1 VTNAGGAY
9 TTKCDVILTMEGAG
23 TLNAQAPDLLVT
35 YSENGK
41 ERVRSVYKNLALN
54 GSSTDFH
61 IESASA
67 VEILA
72 VRPAEAA
79 YNGETVEYRNAYV
92 SSTQDLKLLNTQEN
106 YNNPFEFIGNA
117 LSKNTVAYAVCLID
131 DITLDES
138 LTLNFPCS
146 LDTLDRTLTLQHD
159 LTIRHSYAGRFY
171 IAGLK
176 PVAISDGVTFTV
188 IAPKGYYDVSETLG
202 LNEQNFIG
210 IRLCNVR

>member
-1 VTNAGGAY
+1 MTRKRKILIILLVLAFALSAISFGAVYAYNVLVRYNYNVKAETPLLSASVSEDGATLTVINAGGAY

-79 YNGETVEYRNAYV
+79 YN
-92 SSTQDLKLLNTQEN
+92 
-106 YNNPFEFIGNA
+106 
-117 LSKNTVAYAVCLID
+117 
-131 DITLDES
+131 
-138 LTLNFPCS
+138 
-146 LDTLDRTLTLQHD
+146 
-159 LTIRHSYAGRFY
+159 
-171 IAGLK
+171 
-176 PVAISDGVTFTV
+176 
-188 IAPKGYYDVSETLG
+188 
-202 LNEQNFIG
+202 
-210 IRLCNVR
+210 

>member
-1 VTNAGGAY
+1 MTRKRKILIILLVLAFALSAISFGAVYAYNVLVRYNYNVKAETPLLSASVSEDGATLTVTNAGGAY

-79 YNGETVEYRNAYV
+79 YNGETVEYRKKIIIIPLNLSATRFRKIPWRMRSA
-92 SSTQDLKLLNTQEN
+92 SSTILRSTN
-106 YNNPFEFIGNA
+106 
-117 LSKNTVAYAVCLID
+117 
-131 DITLDES
+131 
-138 LTLNFPCS
+138 
-146 LDTLDRTLTLQHD
+146 R
-159 LTIRHSYAGRFY
+159 
-171 IAGLK
+171 
-176 PVAISDGVTFTV
+176 
-188 IAPKGYYDVSETLG
+188 
-202 LNEQNFIG
+202 
-210 IRLCNVR
+210 